1 MHILLQITLFKNHYF
16 AHTGF
21 KKIKNLMTVSTQRLK
36 PTACIRFKNKTT
48 KRKCDFV
55 LTFLALIT
63 LRGDSKWL
71 AVSRGLEY
79 PIWAAGT
86 LPLRKV

>member
-1 MHILLQITLFKNHYF
+1 MHISLQITLFKNHYF
-16 AHTGF
+16 AHSEF
-21 KKIKNLMTVSTQRLK
+21 KKIKNLKTVSTERLK
-36 PTACIRFKNKTT
+36 LTAWIQFKNQTT
-48 KRKCDFV
+48 KRMCDFMR
-55 LTFLALIT
+55 TFLALLT

-71 AVSRGLEY
+71 AVSRELEY